1 MSSLKHQNSRAKIS
15 DAMGEQVLPI
25 LGNEWWPLEAI
36 ACWQGLLVAWVWPV
50 LMWLQCVIVWL
61 TVLVTLERWVAICR
75 PFDAPRLLTKRR
87 SRLALLV
94 LLATAAL
101 YSTPRFLEFRAIYQT
116 EAITVPATT
125 LAISTA
131 ESQEIISSAPDSG
144 GDWSEEHIYNI
155 NQSSGGWWTFEKSLL
170 GLNEVYSYGYSLV
183 LYFVLV
189 FLCPVV
195 LLTKFNVLL
204 LLELRRLRQRWEQ
217 LTPHERRQYKVSM

>member
-1 MSSLKHQNSRAKIS
+1 MDWL
-15 DAMGEQVLPI
+15 EQVLPI
-25 LGNEWWPLEAI
+25 LGNEWRPLEAI
-36 ACWQGLLVAWVWPV
+36 ACWHGLLVVWAWPV
-50 LMWLQCVIVWL
+50 LMWLQCAIVWL

-75 PFDAPRLLTKRR
+75 PFDAPRLLTGRR

-101 YSTPRFLEFRAIYQT
+101 YCAPRFLEFHAIYQT
-116 EAITVPATT
+116 ELIAVAGTT
-125 LAISTA
+125 PAISTS
-131 ESQEIISSAPDSG
+131 EPQEIISSALDSG
-144 GDWSEEHIYNI
+144 GVWSEEDISSI
-155 NQSSGGWWTFEKSLL
+155 NQSSGGWWIFEKSSV
-170 GLNEVYSYGYSLV
+170 GLNEVYAYGYSLV

-217 LTPHERRQYKVSM
+217 LTLRERRQYKVSM